1 MSKTTLLTGVLVLA
15 TAACT
20 VNNTTN
26 NPLGVPPPTG
36 APRQAKGQLPMTG
49 PMKPKKVSAVKEM
62 DGKPVV
68 AARSDVSAAG
78 AFDFSLEVGVRYMF
92 VVTLLDDSMI
102 SLGATDASS
111 SYEAWVAIGNP
122 LSVDVSLDFGNVTIV
137 NNHYVSS
144 SVLLYIDWDADGIA
158 DFADTDDDNDGIS
171 DDEDHDDDGDGEDD
185 EMFDAD
191 GDGTCDLADDDD
203 DGDGIAD
210 ADDEDDDGDGV
221 PDDEEDEAIDIDG
234 DGQPDEGDGTPD
246 DGDDC
251 QEDDCP

>member
-1 MSKTTLLTGVLVLA
+1 MSKTTLLSGVLVLA

-26 NPLGVPPPTG
+26 NPPGVTPPTG
-36 APRQAKGQLPMTG
+36 APRQAKGKLPMSG
-49 PMKPKKVSAVKEM
+49 PMKPKKVTAVKEM
-62 DGKPVV
+62 GGKPVV

-92 VVTLLDDSMI
+92 IVTLLDDTMI

-122 LSVDVSLDFGNVTIV
+122 LTADVSLDFGSVTIV
-137 NNHYVSS
+137 NNNYVSNT
-144 SVLLYIDWDADGIA
+144 VLLYIDWDADGIS

-171 DDEDHDDDGDGEDD
+171 DADDDDIDNDGHDDETL
-185 EMFDAD
+185 DAD
-191 GDGTCDLADDDD
+191 GDGTCDLVDDDD

-210 ADDEDDDGDGV
+210 VDDDDDDGDGV
-221 PDDEEDEAIDIDG
+221 PDDQETDSVDIDG
-234 DGQPDEGDGTPD
+234 DGQPDDGDGVPD
-246 DGDDC
+246 DCAPD
-251 QEDDCP
+251 ECP